1 MKTNTL
7 TQLSSELQH
16 RFDRLQDSV
25 QASIPNRYNR
35 LIHQTMELKGWL
47 WGGIGLLLLW
57 LWAWQWVLSI
67 GLGLSVT
74 VGVYLAQ
81 QHQLKWSWRGW
92 SRVWNRSNRSAT
104 LAVLT
109 GILAWGST
117 YLATALWLES
127 DQPWLATSVLLEG
140 FGILAIFGLLLWQV
154 LNSQFQHPDPSYIRF
169 QTLLNDLSD
178 PDPLK
183 RLLAVRQLTQML
195 NPPAKLRQPAS
206 LPMTATQVVECF
218 RLMLER
224 ETEPLVCNALL
235 DSLRLLQP
243 ARQLAESRLAYVS
256 IRSTATTD
264 PNPVSQPREAE
275 S

>member
-16 RFDRLQDSV
+16 RFDQLQDALPVSL
-25 QASIPNRYNR
+25 QTRYKQLAR
-35 LIHQTMELKGWL
+35 QIMAIRGWL
-47 WGGIGLLLLW
+47 GGGIGLLLLW

-67 GLGLSVT
+67 SLGLSVM

-81 QHQLKWSWRGW
+81 QHQLKLSWRGW

-104 LAVLT
+104 LAVLA

-140 FGILAIFGLLLWQV
+140 FGILAIFSLLLWQI
-154 LNSQFQHPDPSYIRF
+154 LSSQFQQPDHSYIRF
-169 QTLLNDLSD
+169 QALLNDLAD
-178 PDPLK
+178 ADPLK
-183 RLLAVRQLTQML
+183 RLLAVRQLTQTL
-195 NPPAKLRQPAS
+195 APAGSRQS
-206 LPMTATQVVECF
+206 TNLPMTSHQVVECF

-243 ARQLAESRLAYVS
+243 TRQLAESRLTAVPM
-256 IRSTATTD
+256 RSTAVTK
-264 PNPVSQPREAE
+264 PNPVNQNIETER
-275 S
+275 